1 MVMWGVFWGAIV
13 GLITG
18 KAGGAGLVVGA
29 ILGGMAGW
37 TLRSAVERR
46 VASLLDART
55 TATGSP
61 AHSPSSESPV
71 RPDAP
76 EAAGANAAEVA
87 ARARIAL
94 PPPRDAESGAGP
106 RAGPGAPV
114 WRSPPAAAES
124 AATRVPTA
132 VAAAIDRARTWL
144 LGGNTVARL
153 GAVLLFIGL
162 AFLAR
167 LAIERALLP
176 PQLRM
181 AAIALV
187 AIGMLVAGFRLRERR
202 TGYALTLQ
210 GAGVAILYL
219 TVFAA
224 LRLYGLVS
232 PLAAFALLVAVCA
245 LSALLALLQD
255 ARALAVIGAVG
266 GFATPLLV
274 SAGQGDHVTLFG
286 YYTVLNVG
294 ILGIAWQ
301 RDWRLL
307 NLVGFGF
314 TFGIATAWG
323 VLRFQPD
330 QYPSAQAFLVV
341 FCLLYVAIAVLFA
354 WRRAPRLTDY
364 VDATLVFGVPLIGF
378 GLQAGLVR
386 DFEYGLAWSALAVAA
401 FYLGLAA
408 LLARARLAQ
417 LRLLVE
423 CFVALGVIF
432 ASLAIPFALD
442 ASWTAA
448 AWALE
453 GAGAVWIGARQ
464 QRQVARAFGLL
475 LQLGACVAFVMYLG
489 VRPPQPVPVLNA
501 GFVGAV
507 LIAGAAMFSAR
518 LLAARKAARES
529 AQPRGYDAFEDA
541 LAALLFLH
549 GFLWWLIA
557 LTLEFTR
564 RQVDADGVVEFAVAP
579 ANRVFPLMTGY
590 VLSAAIAARVGA
602 AQRWPVATWPAY
614 ASLPV
619 MLAGAVAGAVLFRHL
634 FEHFGWLCWPV
645 AIAAHLVALR
655 ALDAAPRRWWVAV
668 HAGGV
673 WLVVLLACSLGV
685 DLIDRAQL
693 WHTGWG
699 PAAALVACSVV
710 LYAIGRA
717 AVSHVA
723 SVRWPLDRFAAAYG
737 WHGLL
742 PVAALT
748 AIGAVI
754 MTLTQRGDA
763 APLPYLPLL
772 NPTDLAFLL
781 ALAALWTWRA
791 QVSATTWALPAWV
804 RDERTAMWSAGA
816 VLFVWLNSVWLRVA
830 HHYFGVAWDARRL
843 AESFVV
849 QAGYALLWSVAAVA
863 LTVFASR
870 RGHRAP
876 WLAGAALLAAT
887 VVKLF
892 VIDLSNAGG
901 GERIVA
907 FVGVGA
913 LMLIVGYV
921 APLPPPPPRAPASD
935 GREAT

>member
-1 MVMWGVFWGAIV
+1 MVVWGLFWGALFGLLAGQV
-13 GLITG
+13 GGSGPIL
-18 KAGGAGLVVGA
+18 GA
-29 ILGGMAGW
+29 ILGGLAGW

-46 VASLLDART
+46 VGSLLDARG
-55 TATGSP
+55 AAASSP
-61 AHSPSSESPV
+61 ARSPSPEPL
-71 RPDAP
+71 AP
-76 EAAGANAAEVA
+76 
-87 ARARIAL
+87 IA
-94 PPPRDAESGAGP
+94 
-106 RAGPGAPV
+106 
-114 WRSPPAAAES
+114 PPAAKRTNDTEVAQQASIEVALPLGAEPS
-124 AATRVPTA
+124 APVRFSLPPAAEAAAPRAPTA
-132 VAAAIDRARTWL
+132 LEAAVDRARTWL

-153 GAVLLFIGL
+153 GAVVLFIGL

-167 LAIERALLP
+167 LAIERALFP
-176 PQLRM
+176 PQLRL

-187 AIGMLVAGFRLRERR
+187 AVGMLVAGFRLRERR
-202 TGYALTLQ
+202 QGYALTLQ

-274 SAGQGDHVTLFG
+274 STGQGDHVVLFG

-294 ILGIAWQ
+294 ILGIAWK

-314 TFGIATAWG
+314 TFGIATFWG
-323 VLRFQPD
+323 VLRYRPD
-330 QYPSAQAFLVV
+330 EYASTQGFLVV
-341 FCLLYVAIAVLFA
+341 FWLLYVAIAVLFA

-386 DFEYGLAWSALAVAA
+386 DFEYGLAWSALAVAS
-401 FYLGLAA
+401 FYLGSAA
-408 LLARARLAQ
+408 LLARRRLTQ

-453 GAGAVWIGARQ
+453 GAAAVWIGARQ
-464 QRQVARAFGLL
+464 QRRAARAFGLL
-475 LQLGACVAFVMYLG
+475 LQLGACIAFVQHLG

-501 GFVGAV
+501 DFVGAV
-507 LIAGAAMFSAR
+507 LIAGAAIFSAR
-518 LLAARKAARES
+518 VLAALHGSQEAAQR
-529 AQPRGYDAFEDA
+529 RGYDAFEGS
-541 LAALLFLH
+541 LAVLLFLH
-549 GFLWWLIA
+549 GFLWWLLA
-557 LTLEFTR
+557 LTLEVTR
-564 RQVDADGVVEFAVAP
+564 RQVGADGEVGFAVAP
-579 ANRVFPLMTGY
+579 ANRLFPLMAGY
-590 VLSAAIAARVGA
+590 VLSATIAARVGLA
-602 AQRWPVATWPAY
+602 RSWPVATWPAY

-619 MLAGAVAGAVLFRHL
+619 MLAAALAGAVLYLHL

-645 AIAAHLVALR
+645 AVAAHLVALR
-655 ALDAAPRRWWVAV
+655 ALDAAPSRWWVAV

-673 WLVVLLACSLGV
+673 YLLVLLAGSLGV
-685 DLIDRAQL
+685 DLIDRARL
-693 WHTGWG
+693 WHTSWA
-699 PAAALVACSVV
+699 PAAALLACALV
-710 LYAIGRA
+710 LHAVGRA
-717 AVSHVA
+717 SVSSA
-723 SVRWPLDRFAAAYG
+723 LTARWPLDRFAAAYG
-737 WHGLL
+737 WFGLL

-748 AIGAVI
+748 ALGALT

-763 APLPYLPLL
+763 APLPYLPLV

-781 ALAALWTWRA
+781 ALAALWGWRVQLSTA
-791 QVSATTWALPAWV
+791 TWALPAWM
-804 RDERTAMWSAGA
+804 RDERVAIRWAGA
-816 VLFVWLNSVWLRVA
+816 VLFLWLNSVWLRVA
-830 HHYFGVAWDARRL
+830 HHYFGVAWEARRL
-843 AESFVV
+843 FDSFVV
-849 QAGYALLWSVAAVA
+849 QAGYALLWSAAAVA

-870 RGHRAP
+870 RGRRAP

-892 VIDLSNAGG
+892 LVDLSNAGG

-913 LMLIVGYV
+913 LMLFVGYV
-921 APLPPPPPRAPASD
+921 APLPPPPPRTRATD
-935 GREAT
+935 EREAT